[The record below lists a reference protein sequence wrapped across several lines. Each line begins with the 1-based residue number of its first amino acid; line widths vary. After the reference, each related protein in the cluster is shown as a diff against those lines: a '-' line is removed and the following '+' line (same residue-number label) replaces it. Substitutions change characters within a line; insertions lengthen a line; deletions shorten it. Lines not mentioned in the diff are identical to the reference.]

1 MEMNHDGRESSI
13 KHPHKVNIYFATSDW
28 DIINRIRE
36 RFGIPRGITVN
47 GVTCEPCIIKDEDWE
62 VLLETEKRGY
72 IKIR

>member
-1 MEMNHDGRESSI
+1 MEMNPVGQVSNI
-13 KHPHKVNIYFATSDW
+13 KDPHEVYIYFATSDW

-62 VLLETEKRGY
+62 LLLETEKRGY